1 MLLEDCPQKKLFAYF
16 RENISKGELVQMDQS
31 DQWSVVFSYPSV
43 VIDCQKDQLK
53 FIKPVFVQYL
63 LAVENLASRFDL
75 FINNINSLTRNM
87 LLGVGDK
94 IDVIVEQYAIPAAAV
109 VRYKGKLPRKRGII
123 FGIEILVSHSANILL
138 SLVIYVRTC
147 KNLYKHTQFSFT
159 FPLFLQIGK

>member
-1 MLLEDCPQKKLFAYF
+1 MHFLLGMILEDCPQKKLFAYF

-63 LAVENLASRFDL
+63 LAVENLASRFNL
-75 FINNINSLTRNM
+75 FINNINLLTRNI

-94 IDVIVEQYAIPAAAV
+94 VDVTMEQYAIPAAAV
-109 VRYKGKLPRKRGII
+109 VRYKGNLPRKRGII

-138 SLVIYVRTC
+138 SLAIYVC
-147 KNLYKHTQFSFT
+147 MYL
-159 FPLFLQIGK
+159 